1 MPSCI
6 LCLVTAFRLVQF
18 SSILFGCCVQPQ
30 PFSYILFSGCV
41 QNRAPPV
48 YFIWWLRS
56 ESCPSRLFCLVAAF
70 RIGPL
75 PSILFGG
82 CVQARV
88 PLVYFAWWLR
98 SGPCPYRLP
107 CLVAA
112 FRPGPSHLFCLV
124 AVFRLVPLSSIV
136 FGVWV
141 QTPACLVAAFI
152 PVPRSSIL
160 DNIGFFSL
168 LTGFLSE
175 LRTLKQRRGICQIR
189 IRSASHTDNIY
200 TSPVG
205 EIVFSC
211 SCNPLRRATPRA
223 VCREPGSA
231 FIAFKNMRWAA
242 ADQEISAAWTVCQR
256 RGAGTPFKQHLTSF
270 VPIYIAF
277 LNQCNIFCWFFCIMF
292 SHTQLWNSIRARD
305 LFYYSSV

>member
-1 MPSCI
+1 MH
-6 LCLVTAFRLVQF
+6 F
-18 SSILFGCCVQPQ
+18 SSILFGCCVQA
-30 PFSYILFSGCV
+30 
-41 QNRAPPV
+41 RAPLLYYV
-48 YFIWWLRS
+48 WWLRS
-56 ESCPSRLFCLVAAF
+56 GSCTSRLFCLVAAF
-70 RIGPL
+70 SPSPSRLFYLVAAFRIVPL

-107 CLVAA
+107 CLVAG

-136 FGVWV
+136 SIVFGV

-277 LNQCNIFCWFFCIMF
+277 LSQCNIFCWFFCIMF
-292 SHTQLWNSIRARD
+292 SHTQLWNSIGARD